1 MYFRCKYTKI
11 FNDTKQKYTKSY
23 QSFSF
28 STTYAG
34 VLHLEI
40 AEGQRSNSPLCDFYN
55 IFLRLNMRKTIT
67 NETTISKPMM
77 TQFHCVSPGI
87 IGRATFIP

>member
-1 MYFRCKYTKI
+1 MI
-11 FNDTKQKYTKSY
+11 QHKSILNHTHRSAF
-23 QSFSF
+23 QRQHQVCPPDE
-28 STTYAG
+28 YAG

-67 NETTISKPMM
+67 NETTISETIM
-77 TQFHCVSPGI
+77 TQFHWVSPGI

>member
-1 MYFRCKYTKI
+1 MTQ
-11 FNDTKQKYTKSY
+11 NKSILNHTHCSAF
-23 QSFSF
+23 QRQHLVCPPDE
-28 STTYAG
+28 YAG

-55 IFLRLNMRKTIT
+55 ILRRLKIRNTTT
-67 NETTISKPMM
+67 NETTISETMM